1 LDEKIDGVESI
12 WSEATYTEYQL
23 KESSRSDLLRLRHGV
38 TRRHG
43 IRHGSTQQSFN
54 KKGSEVER
62 NAQYNMAPL
71 AGKKVLV
78 IGGSS
83 GVGFAVAKA
92 ALAEGAHVII
102 ASSTA
107 GKLEAAAARLDGG
120 ERVQSHVVDV
130 GAEESFEALFAK
142 TGPVAHL
149 VYTVGA
155 CTRRRHPA
163 KTRFRPAAR
172 FRAAHPLCSRTSSCP
187 AQRPSSTG
195 GTGVCVPPAPP
206 SPHVLIRLAQ
216 AP

>member
-1 LDEKIDGVESI
+1 
-12 WSEATYTEYQL
+12 
-23 KESSRSDLLRLRHGV
+23 LRHGV
-38 TRRHG
+38 TRRLG
-43 IRHGSTQQSFN
+43 IWHGSTEQSF
-54 KKGSEVER
+54 KKWGSEVER
-62 NAQYNMAPL
+62 NAHYNMAPL
-71 AGKKVLV
+71 VGKKVLV

-92 ALAEGAHVII
+92 ALADGAHVII

-107 GKLEAAAARLDGG
+107 GKLEAAAARLGG
-120 ERVQSHVVDV
+120 GARVQSHVVDV

-155 CTRRRHPA
+155 CARQLHSA
-163 KTRFRPAAR
+163 KMRLRPAAR
-172 FRAAHPLCSRTSSCP
+172 FRAVHPPCSRTSSCP

-195 GTGVCVPPAPP
+195 GTGVCVQPAPP
-206 SPHVLIRLAQ
+206 SPRVLIRFAQ